1 MKNYNFSSSHYGAP
15 WHLKYL
21 LLAIVFSLGS
31 CQKDFISDVA
41 VSESNTAGITQQQST
56 DRSTNLE
63 NEVLQYTQWMLDKIV
78 PLVKDPLVYEDL
90 KAGNY
95 YTTRVVSK
103 LNELGFNGYGDFAE
117 QFGYMGSSI
126 KEAVRS
132 GMLSKES
139 CRLMIGKNVA
149 DLDLSVLGRSGG
161 ITAASPETPCYDQL
175 ITNLAY
181 VAVGVAIASVGG
193 PFSAISTGVIG
204 VATAYSAF
212 KLCLEENYP
221 GGGG

>member
-1 MKNYNFSSSHYGAP
+1 MKNYNFSPSHYGAP

-21 LLAIVFSLGS
+21 LLAIMFSLGS

-41 VSESNTAGITQQQST
+41 VSESSTAVITQQQST

-63 NEVLQYTQWMLDKIV
+63 NEVLNYTQWMLDKIV

-95 YTTRVVSK
+95 YTARVVSK
-103 LNELGFNGYGDFAE
+103 LNELGFNGYGDFAG
-117 QFGYMGSSI
+117 QFEYMGSSI
-126 KEAVRS
+126 KEAVNS
-132 GMLSKES
+132 GMLSEET
-139 CRLMIGKNVA
+139 CRLLIRKNVA
-149 DLDLSVLGRSGG
+149 ELDLTALGRGS
-161 ITAASPETPCYDQL
+161 ITATTPETPCYDQL

-193 PFSAISTGVIG
+193 PFSAISAGVIG